1 MIFFNQYCAVQDR
14 HRIRNRLADKL
25 LSLKQHL
32 IDVLFTIPNCHMI
45 IFNIFFFS
53 DVIYFFNVSS
63 M

>member
-63 M
+63 T